1 MAKDKNT
8 YQDFIGD
15 EQLEELEDKLAE
27 ARIRTE
33 KHKAV
38 DRQSKANL
46 DLFEQITTDSAIKL
60 AEKQSH
66 LADLSQKLNEEKA
79 ELNRQTDLMHQQ
91 EMLNKSKAY
100 TLQAAQKELEECQLR
115 YCQTIETVNNINNK
129 IREYE
134 AEIEKAS
141 IQVKSAYNN
150 WQHNYNNLQ
159 EQRLAADKN
168 ARTIAQ
174 LQSKIQNLNHQQE
187 LSRNRAADQLA
198 DTVILNLDKD
208 LDITD
213 LHITDLPRAT
223 MGTQAVIP
231 EIPPID
237 NELAALI
244 KEATSAAPN
253 SEYKSLRP
261 ENVGDENEEPEAIDN
276 QTVLAVDNAEP
287 DQTEDEGADDF
298 WSNPKERQANIKQ
311 NAFLADTKSKEQEK
325 SPEEALAE
333 SVNATVE
340 KVLQSLPPEAGG
352 DDNPPPNQSAAAES
366 EPKPVVKSNDDK
378 PIEDNPKAKKG
389 KKHPLIAFLVC
400 IVIAIAI
407 ALLLRL
413 FVFQITEISGDSMN
427 PTLTSGE
434 RAISS
439 TISYYF
445 DDVEREDI
453 IVFHAPDRT
462 DGAYYVKRV
471 IGLPGDHVVIAD
483 GKVTVNSKILEEEYL
498 NGAATEGSIDTMVP
512 NDEYFVLGDN
522 RAVSHD
528 SRSPE
533 VSTIEKDEIL
543 GKLVFILYPFSEI
556 GPIE

>member
-1 MAKDKNT
+1 MTKDKDT

-27 ARIRTE
+27 AKIQTE
-33 KHKAV
+33 RHKAV
-38 DRQSKANL
+38 DQQSKANL
-46 DLFEQITTDSAIKL
+46 ELFEQITTDSAIKL
-60 AEKQSH
+60 AEKQSL

-115 YCQTIETVNNINNK
+115 YCQTIEAVNNINK
-129 IREYE
+129 QIREYE
-134 AEIEKAS
+134 SEIEKAS

-159 EQRLAADKN
+159 EHRLAAEKN

-174 LQSKIQNLNHQQE
+174 LQSQITNLNHQQE
-187 LSRNRAADQLA
+187 VSRNRAADELA
-198 DTVILNLDKD
+198 DTVILNLDRD

-213 LHITDLPRAT
+213 MDIRDLPRAT
-223 MGTQAVIP
+223 MTAKAVIP
-231 EIPPID
+231 DIPPID

-244 KEATSAAPN
+244 KEATSDNPD
-253 SEYKSLRP
+253 SEFKSLRP
-261 ENVGDENEEPEAIDN
+261 ETADNEEETMPEETPADDD
-276 QTVLAVDNAEP
+276 QTLLAVDNADP
-287 DQTEDEGADDF
+287 DQPQEDTEDDF
-298 WSNPKERQANIKQ
+298 WSESQDGKDKIKQ
-311 NAFLADTKSKEQEK
+311 NAFLTDSGHGEPKKT
-325 SPEEALAE
+325 PEEELAE

-340 KVLQSLPPEAGG
+340 KVLQSTSPDIQPDDNTAEDIPPEQAE
-352 DDNPPPNQSAAAES
+352 QQTAADEQQ
-366 EPKPVVKSNDDK
+366 ET
-378 PIEDNPKAKKG
+378 EGKK
-389 KKHPLIAFLVC
+389 KKHPVIAFTVC
-400 IVIAIAI
+400 IVIAVAV
-407 ALLLRL
+407 ALLLRM

-427 PTLTSGE
+427 PTLISGE

-439 TISYYF
+439 SVSYYF
-445 DDVEREDI
+445 NDVEREDI

-483 GKVTVNSKILEEEYL
+483 GKVSVNNKVLAEDYLED
-498 NGAATEGSIDTMVP
+498 ATTEGSIDTMVP
-512 NDEYFVLGDN
+512 TGEYFVLGDN

-528 SRSPE
+528 SRNPD
-533 VSTIEKDEIL
+533 VSTIKKEEIL
-543 GKLVFILYPFSEI
+543 GKLVFMIYPFSEM
-556 GPIE
+556 GTIE